1 MSGAAAVAARE
12 PRLRVVVLA
21 AEPEA
26 ARLTAVVVGRGHAVV
41 GDAAAADA
49 AVTDGSAP
57 APARLP
63 AVAIGPVEG
72 DYAGL
77 LPADAAP
84 KEIDAALRAV
94 AVGLIVRARS
104 LAKPR
109 FGPLAEEQMPLLTP
123 REVEVL
129 AAFGDGLSTK
139 ETARRLGIS
148 PHTVKFHSEQ
158 LFRKLG
164 AGSRAE
170 AVAKGLKRQIVEF

>member
-1 MSGAAAVAARE
+1 MSGAAVAPPE
-12 PRLRVVVLA
+12 PRLRFVVLA
-21 AEPEA
+21 AEPAAA
-26 ARLTAVVVGRGHAVV
+26 ARLTALVVGSGHAVV

-49 AVTDGSAP
+49 AVTDGSETPP
-57 APARLP
+57 AGLP
-63 AVAIGPVEG
+63 TLALGPVEG

-77 LPADAAP
+77 LAADAAP
-84 KEIDAALRAV
+84 REIDAALRAV
-94 AVGLIVRARS
+94 AVGLIVRARP
-104 LAKPR
+104 LAEPR
-109 FGPLAEEQMPLLTP
+109 FGPLTEEPMALLTP

-129 AAFGDGLSTK
+129 AAFGDGLSNK